1 MEAYEVARSITLFH
15 LLFSLFRFPE
25 RFASLQASH
34 LFITDIAQYSGG
46 LRSSAPGASLM

>member
-25 RFASLQASH
+25 GFASLQASH
-34 LFITDIAQYSGG
+34 LFITDTAQYFGG
-46 LRSSAPGASLM
+46 LRSSAHGTSFM